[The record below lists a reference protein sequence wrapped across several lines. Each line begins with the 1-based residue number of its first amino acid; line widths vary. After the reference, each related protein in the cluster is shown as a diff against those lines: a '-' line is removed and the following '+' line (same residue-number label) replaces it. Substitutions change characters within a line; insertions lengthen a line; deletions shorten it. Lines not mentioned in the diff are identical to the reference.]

1 MPTLERSN
9 PLPLYYQ
16 LKEVLKQQIRAGH
29 LAPHTAIPS
38 EPELVAQYHVSR
50 ATVRQALTELVHE
63 GLLYRQHGRGTF
75 VCEPRVQQ
83 RTISELSS
91 FTEEIRRRG
100 KRPGG
105 MLLVSELVRG
115 SQMVRE
121 QLRLTDE
128 EQVVRL
134 ERLRTADD
142 APVAYEIDYLPYPR
156 SVSVYQRAQEIA
168 DGSLYQIMS
177 SEGLQPYLAEQAFIG
192 DRPTVREANLL
203 RIKEDE
209 VGLRLNC
216 TVFDETGSPIEYTE
230 AFYPAKLFDFRLT
243 LRVTK

>member
-1 MPTLERSN
+1 MPILERSN

-38 EPELVAQYHVSR
+38 EPELVTQYHVSR

-83 RTISELSS
+83 QTVSELMS
-91 FTEEIRRRG
+91 FSDDLRNRG

-105 MLLVSELVRG
+105 IVLTSELVRG
-115 SQMVRE
+115 SQTVRE

-142 APVAYEIDYLPYPR
+142 EPIAVEINYLPYPR
-156 SVSVYQRAQEIA
+156 SANVYQRAKELGE
-168 DGSLYQIMS
+168 GSLFAVMG
-177 SEGLQPYLAEQAFIG
+177 SEGLQPYIAEQTFHAG
-192 DRPTVREANLL
+192 RADEREAELL
-203 RIKEDE
+203 HVSTDSI
-209 VGLRLNC
+209 GLRLFS
-216 TVFDETGSPIEYTE
+216 TAFDDTGAPIEYTE
-230 AFYPAKLFDFRLT
+230 AFFPDNAYEFRVA
-243 LRVTK
+243 LRVAR

>member
-83 RTISELSS
+83 HTVSELTS
-91 FTEEIRRRG
+91 FSEELRHRG

-105 MLLVSELVRG
+105 MLFVSELVRG
-115 SQMVRE
+115 SQTVRD

-142 APVAYEIDYLPYPR
+142 TPVAYEIDYLPYPR
-156 SVSVYQRAQEIA
+156 AASVYQRAKETS
-168 DGSLYQIMS
+168 DGSLYHLMA
-177 SEGLQPYLAEQAFIG
+177 SEGLQPYIAEQAFRA
-192 DRPTVREANLL
+192 DTPSEREAELL
-203 RIKEDE
+203 RISRKEI
-209 VGLRLNC
+209 GMRLAC
-216 TVFDETGSPIEYTE
+216 TAFDETGAPIEYTE
-230 AFYPAKLFDFRLT
+230 AFYPGDLFEFRLT
-243 LRVTK
+243 LRVQH

>member
-29 LAPHTAIPS
+29 LAPHVAIPS
-38 EPELVAQYHVSR
+38 EPELVAQYQVSR

-75 VCEPRVQQ
+75 VCEPRIQQ
-83 RTISELSS
+83 DISELTS
-91 FTEEIRRRG
+91 FTNELKRRG

-115 SQMVRE
+115 SQTVRE
-121 QLRLTDE
+121 RLRLNDE
-128 EQVVRL
+128 DQVVRL

-142 APVAYEIDYLPYPR
+142 TPVALEVDYLPHPR
-156 SVSVYQRAQEIA
+156 AANIYQRAKETA
-168 DGSLYQIMS
+168 EGSLYGLMA
-177 SEGLQPYLAEQAFIG
+177 SEGMNPYITEQTFKG
-192 DRPTVREANLL
+192 DTPSQREAELL
-203 RIKEDE
+203 RIDPSET
-209 VGLRLNC
+209 GLRLMC
-216 TVFDETGSPIEYTE
+216 TTFDETGAPIEYTE
-230 AFYPAKLFDFRLT
+230 AFYPSTRYNVQLT
-243 LRVTK
+243 LRVK

>member
-83 RTISELSS
+83 NISELTS
-91 FTEEIRRRG
+91 FSDDLRRRG

-105 MLLVSELVRG
+105 LLLVSELTRG
-115 SQMVRE
+115 SQQVRD
-121 QLRLTDE
+121 QLRLMDE

-142 APVAYEIDYLPYPR
+142 VPVAYEVDYLPYPR
-156 SVSVYQRAQEIA
+156 AAGVYQRTKEVA
-168 DGSLYQIMS
+168 DGSLYALMHT
-177 SEGLQPYLAEQAFIG
+177 EGLHPYIAEQSFRG
-192 DRPTVREANLL
+192 DKATAREAELL
-203 RIKEDE
+203 RIEPDAP
-209 VGLRLNC
+209 GLRLSA
-216 TVFDETGSPIEYTE
+216 TSFDETGAPIEYTE
-230 AFYPAKLFDFRLT
+230 AFYPGSRYEFQLT
-243 LRVTK
+243 LRVGK

>member
-16 LKEVLKQQIRAGH
+16 LKEVLKQQIHAGH

-83 RTISELSS
+83 HSVSELAS
-91 FTEEIRRRG
+91 FSDELRQRG
-100 KRPGG
+100 LKPGG
-105 MLLVSELVRG
+105 MLFVSELVRG
-115 SQMVRE
+115 SQSVRD

-134 ERLRTADD
+134 ERVRTAND
-142 APVAYEIDYLPYPR
+142 APVAYEVNYLPYPR
-156 SVSVYQRAQEIA
+156 AGSVYQRAKETA
-168 DGSLYQIMS
+168 EGSLYHLMAT
-177 SEGLQPYLAEQAFIG
+177 EGLVPSIAEHVFRGDQPNA
-192 DRPTVREANLL
+192 REAELL
-203 RIKEDE
+203 RLEPGESGI
-209 VGLRLNC
+209 RLAC
-216 TVFDETGSPIEYTE
+216 TAFDETGAPIEYTE
-230 AFYPAKLFDFRLT
+230 AFYPSSRFEFRLT
-243 LRVTK
+243 LRIMK

>member
-29 LAPHTAIPS
+29 LAPHLAIPS

-83 RTISELSS
+83 NISELTS
-91 FTEEIRRRG
+91 FTEELRRRG
-100 KRPGG
+100 RRPGG
-105 MLLVSELVRG
+105 MLLVGELVRG
-115 SQMVRE
+115 SQTVRE
-121 QLRLTDE
+121 QLRLNDE

-134 ERLRTADD
+134 ERLRLADD
-142 APVAYEIDYLPYPR
+142 TPVAYEIDYLPHPR
-156 SVSVYQRAQEIA
+156 AANVYQRAKETA
-168 DGSLYQIMS
+168 EGSLYSLMS
-177 SEGLQPYLAEQAFIG
+177 SEGLHPYIAEQTFRA
-192 DRPTVREANLL
+192 DTASAREAELL
-203 RIKEDE
+203 CIPSNEP
-209 VGLRLNC
+209 GIRLIC
-216 TVFDETGSPIEYTE
+216 TAFDETGLPIEYTE
-230 AFYPAKLFDFRLT
+230 AFYPGSHYDFQLT
-243 LRVTK
+243 LRVK

>member
-16 LKEVLKQQIRAGH
+16 LKEVLKQQIRLGH
-29 LAPHTAIPS
+29 LAPHTSIPS

-83 RTISELSS
+83 QSVSELNS
-91 FTEEIRRRG
+91 FTQELRRRG
-100 KRPGG
+100 MRPGG
-105 MLLVSELVRG
+105 MLIISELVRG
-115 SQMVRE
+115 SQTVRE

-134 ERLRTADD
+134 ERVRTADD

-156 SVSVYQRAQEIA
+156 GASVYQQAKEVA
-168 DGSLYQIMS
+168 EGSLYSLMA
-177 SEGLQPYLAEQAFIG
+177 SEGLHSYIIEQSFRG
-192 DRPTVREANLL
+192 DCAAPREADLL
-203 RIKEDE
+203 RIAPGEP
-209 VGLRLNC
+209 GIRLVC
-216 TVFDETGSPIEYTE
+216 TAFDETGAPIEYTE
-230 AFYPAKLFDFRLT
+230 AFYPGSRYEFAFT
-243 LRVTK
+243 LRVAK

>member
-1 MPTLERSN
+1 MPILERSN

-38 EPELVAQYHVSR
+38 EPELVTQYHVSR

-83 RTISELSS
+83 QTVSELTSLS
-91 FTEEIRRRG
+91 EELRRRG
-100 KRPGG
+100 KNPGG
-105 MLLVSELVRG
+105 MLFVSELVRG
-115 SQMVRE
+115 SQTVRT

-142 APVAYEIDYLPYPR
+142 VPVAYEVDYLPYPR
-156 SVSVYQRAQEIA
+156 ANSIYQRAKEVA
-168 DGSLYQIMS
+168 DGSLYALMA
-177 SEGLQPYLAEQAFIG
+177 SEGMQPYIAEQSYKAG
-192 DRPTVREANLL
+192 RASAREAELL
-203 RIKEDE
+203 RVSPDE
-209 VGLRLNC
+209 VGIRLYC
-216 TVFDETGSPIEYTE
+216 TAFDETGAPIEYTE
-230 AFYPAKLFDFRLT
+230 AFYPDDVYDFRLT
-243 LRVTK
+243 LRITR

>member
-83 RTISELSS
+83 NLSELTS
-91 FTEEIRRRG
+91 FSEELRRRG

-105 MLLVSELVRG
+105 LLLVSELVRG
-115 SQMVRE
+115 SAAVRT

-142 APVAYEIDYLPYPR
+142 TPIAYEIDYLPYPR
-156 SVSVYQRAQEIA
+156 ASGVYQRAKETGE
-168 DGSLYQIMS
+168 GSLYSIMS
-177 SEGLQPYLAEQAFIG
+177 AEGLHPYIAEHSLRG
-192 DRPTVREANLL
+192 DVVSAREAELL
-203 RIKEDE
+203 RVSSDTS
-209 VGLRLNC
+209 GLRLAS
-216 TVFDETGSPIEYTE
+216 TVFDDTGSPIEYTE
-230 AFYPAKLFDFRLT
+230 AFYP
-243 LRVTK
+243 

>member
-1 MPTLERSN
+1 MPILERSN

-38 EPELVAQYHVSR
+38 EPELVTQYHVSR

-83 RTISELSS
+83 QTVSELTSLS
-91 FTEEIRRRG
+91 EELRRRG
-100 KRPGG
+100 KNPGG
-105 MLLVSELVRG
+105 MLFVSELVRG
-115 SQMVRE
+115 SQTVRA

-134 ERLRTADD
+134 ERLRTADEV
-142 APVAYEIDYLPYPR
+142 PIAYEIDYLPYPR
-156 SVSVYQRAQEIA
+156 AASIYQRAKEAA
-168 DGSLYQIMS
+168 DGSLYGLMA
-177 SEGLQPYLAEQAFIG
+177 SEGMQPYIAEQSYKAG
-192 DRPTVREANLL
+192 RASAREAELL
-203 RIKEDE
+203 RVSPDE
-209 VGLRLNC
+209 VGIRLFC
-216 TVFDETGSPIEYTE
+216 TAFDETGAPIEYTE
-230 AFYPAKLFDFRLT
+230 AFYPDDIYDFRLT
-243 LRVTK
+243 LRITR

>member
-83 RTISELSS
+83 HTISELTS
-91 FTEEIRRRG
+91 FSEELRRRG
-100 KRPGG
+100 KQPGG
-105 MLLVSELVRG
+105 MLFISELVRG
-115 SQMVRE
+115 SQAVRE
-121 QLRLTDE
+121 ELHLTDE

-134 ERLRTADD
+134 ERVRTADNI
-142 APVAYEIDYLPYPR
+142 AVAYEIVYLPYPR
-156 SVSVYQRAQEIA
+156 AAGVYQRAKEIA
-168 DGSLYQIMS
+168 DGSLYLLLA
-177 SEGLQPYLAEQAFIG
+177 SEGLQPYIAEQAFKAG
-192 DRPTVREANLL
+192 TANEREAELL
-203 RIKEDE
+203 HVP
-209 VGLRLNC
+209 VGEIGTRFLS
-216 TVFDETGSPIEYTE
+216 TSFDETGTPIEYSE
-230 AFYPAKLFDFRLT
+230 AFFPTNRYEFRLT
-243 LRVTK
+243 LRVTR

>member
-29 LAPHTAIPS
+29 LAPHLAIPS

-83 RTISELSS
+83 NISELTS
-91 FTEEIRRRG
+91 FTEELRRRG
-100 KRPGG
+100 RRPGG
-105 MLLVSELVRG
+105 MLLVGELVRG
-115 SQMVRE
+115 SQTVRE
-121 QLRLTDE
+121 QLRLNDE

-134 ERLRTADD
+134 ERLRLADD
-142 APVAYEIDYLPYPR
+142 TAVAYEIDYLPHPR
-156 SVSVYQRAQEIA
+156 AANVYQRAKETA
-168 DGSLYQIMS
+168 EGSLYSLMS
-177 SEGLQPYLAEQAFIG
+177 SEGLHPYIAEQTFRA
-192 DRPTVREANLL
+192 DTASAREAELL
-203 RIKEDE
+203 RIPSNEP
-209 VGLRLNC
+209 GIRLIC
-216 TVFDETGSPIEYTE
+216 AAFDETGLPIEYTE
-230 AFYPAKLFDFRLT
+230 AFYPGSRYDFQLT
-243 LRVTK
+243 LRVK

>member
-16 LKEVLKQQIRAGH
+16 LKEVLKQQIHAGH

-38 EPELVAQYHVSR
+38 EPELDAQYHVSR

-83 RTISELSS
+83 RTLTELSS
-91 FTEEIRRRG
+91 LSDELRRRG

-105 MLLVSELVRG
+105 MLFKSELVRG
-115 SQMVRE
+115 SQTVRE

-142 APVAYEIDYLPYPR
+142 TPIAYELDYLPYPR
-156 SVSVYQRAQEIA
+156 ASSVYQRAQEAA
-168 DGSLYQIMS
+168 DGSLYTLMAT
-177 SEGLQPYLAEQAFIG
+177 EGLHPYIAEQSIKA
-192 DRPTVREANLL
+192 DTPSSREAELL
-203 RIKEDE
+203 R
-209 VGLRLNC
+209 VSPSTAGVRLAC
-216 TVFDETGSPIEYTE
+216 TVFDDTGAPIEYTE
-230 AFYPAKLFDFRLT
+230 AFYPGDQFEFHVT
-243 LRVTK
+243 LRVAR

>member
-83 RTISELSS
+83 NISELTS
-91 FTEEIRRRG
+91 FSDDLRRRG

-105 MLLVSELVRG
+105 LLLISELTRG
-115 SQMVRE
+115 SQQVRD
-121 QLRLTDE
+121 QLRLMDE

-142 APVAYEIDYLPYPR
+142 VPVAYEVDYLPYPR
-156 SVSVYQRAQEIA
+156 AAGVYQRAKEVA
-168 DGSLYQIMS
+168 DGSLYALMHT
-177 SEGLQPYLAEQAFIG
+177 EGLHPYIAEQSFRG
-192 DRPTVREANLL
+192 DKATAREAELL
-203 RIKEDE
+203 RIEPDAP
-209 VGLRLNC
+209 GLRLSA
-216 TVFDETGSPIEYTE
+216 TSFDETGAPIEYTE
-230 AFYPAKLFDFRLT
+230 AFYPGSRYEFQLT
-243 LRVTK
+243 LRVGK